1 MPENTPVSWD
11 SYPYLRDGI
20 HGNQESITGSGTLY
34 RKHKYIYPHHAKK
47 TNKAQ
52 RIKGNWQE
60 QAGSLVPYQC
70 GEAVVNGKGE
80 MPEP

>member
-1 MPENTPVSWD
+1 MEK
-11 SYPYLRDGI
+11 I
-20 HGNQESITGSGTLY
+20 
-34 RKHKYIYPHHAKK
+34 IYPHHTKK